1 MAASLKAA
9 DRGETIASDPAG
21 KIAAA
26 RQKNSITFAVVMD
39 DKMIKIEMSWATIRA
54 TSEVGIAEFILKQMR
69 GSREAVN

>member
-26 RQKNSITFAVVMD
+26 RQKNSITFAVV
-39 DKMIKIEMSWATIRA
+39 IKIEMSWATIRA